1 MRYTREQALLQP
13 VAQGRNTRRIL
24 GQRLPGKLRG
34 FTHADNACYVL
45 RAGAESPLV
54 MPAIEKLLQTRASAD
69 VQRSNALWRIKLVPG
84 EGKQIQWQ
92 RVHVDRELPCGLHR
106 VGMKVHVGVSGDA
119 TDFLKW
125 LHRAQLVVGVHH
137 GNQRGFLAKSAAQRL
152 WRNDSL
158 PVDGQVGD
166 RYTLLLKRLAR
177 VEHSFVLDAGADDV
191 FGVSDGKALTEITD
205 GVWTST
211 RRPAYQRENHAK
223 DRMVVRFRAAAGEDD
238 FLCTRA
244 NQRRDL
250 FARSFNGSARL
261 LPKGVNRS
269 GIAVFPRQ
277 KRQHSVE
284 RFRLDS
290 RGGIVI
296 QIDAIHGRAIRI
308 DSTSRNGK
316 PAMLPSSERRCV
328 PAYRT
333 YREVRTLER
342 HEAAQAKT
350 DGSIAFRFTG
360 LLASALIQLATTV
373 EQRLNAGINRKV
385 AGKLYGDSVV
395 EINIGPMIF
404 ALEMERLLRRSGM
417 VSSRDKLSG
426 VAGIGFA
433 PQGIK
438 HALGAGLGREI
449 PRIGDLLS
457 IPLKDSRVAVFV
469 VELDDMRSGGSG

>member
-1 MRYTREQALLQP
+1 MRHAREQPLLQP

-24 GQRLPGKLRG
+24 GQRLPGKLRSSA
-34 FTHADNACYVL
+34 HADNASYVF
-45 RAGAESPLV
+45 RARAKSSLV
-54 MPAIEKLLQTRASAD
+54 VPAVEKLLQARATAD
-69 VQRSNALWRIKLVPG
+69 VQRSDPLRRIKLVPG
-84 EGKQIQWQ
+84 ERQQIHAQ
-92 RVHVDRELPCGLHR
+92 RVDVDRELPCGLHR

-119 TDFLKW
+119 ADFLKW

-177 VEHSFVLDAGADDV
+177 VEHSFVFDVGGDDV
-191 FGVSDGKALTEITD
+191 FEVSDGKAFIGIIAEVCSPT
-205 GVWTST
+205 GGPGYK
-211 RRPAYQRENHAK
+211 RGQNAK
-223 DRMVVRFRAAAGEDD
+223 DRVVVSFRAAAGEDD
-238 FLCTRA
+238 FLRTRA

-250 FARSFNGSARL
+250 FARSFNRAARL
-261 LPKGVNRS
+261 LPKGVNRG
-269 GIAVFPRQ
+269 GIAELPRQ
-277 KRQHSVE
+277 VGQHSVE
-284 RFRLDS
+284 HRRLDS

-333 YREVRTLER
+333 CREVRTLKR
-342 HEAAQAKT
+342 HEAAQAKS

-360 LLASALIQLATTV
+360 LLASALIQLAKTV

-385 AGKLYGDSVV
+385 AGKLYGGSVV
-395 EINIGPMIF
+395 KINIGPMIF
-404 ALEMERLLRRSGM
+404 ALEMERLLRGSGM

-426 VAGIGFA
+426 VAGVGFA

-438 HALGAGLGREI
+438 HAAGAGLGREI